1 MPNPNKIHPGLAE
14 QLRARARTA
23 AAQTIPVI
31 VKHRADARTAAIAMP
46 GLSAPHRQFRLI
58 PASAFDAT
66 REAIDALSDRDDVE
80 MIWHDGIAHAILN
93 DSVPLINAPQLWQS
107 NLTGKGIRVAVVD
120 TGIDTNHPDL
130 VNRVAAFADFTGE
143 GTFDRNG
150 HGTHV
155 AGIIGGNGA
164 ASGGLYKGVAPECTL
179 YASKVL
185 NSSGSG
191 SFSGVVAGIEWAVQ
205 QNVQV
210 MNLSL
215 GADGSCDGTDA
226 MSEACDAAVAAGVVV
241 CVAAGNAGPNAYT
254 VGSPGCAKKVI
265 TIGATDKA
273 DQIAYFSSRG
283 PTSDGRIKP
292 DLCFPGVDIV
302 SPRAAGTSLGQLI
315 GENYMRLSGTS
326 MATPHACGAAA
337 LLLQANSG
345 ASPQN
350 IKDWL
355 MNGARNLG
363 YDSNTQ
369 GRGRA
374 DVFASYKLSLV
385 SITSVNLEPASLGS
399 GKLLNVS
406 ITVRNNSDQV
416 LPTQGPEPG
425 FIYEEGDTFISR
437 GFADQK
443 GAFRVALDFD
453 GRTGLDHPYRWGL
466 GAPLQP
472 GETRTITGAIKLK
485 SVGARNYWGALVE
498 EQTVW
503 VQDRVGV
510 QTITVTPA
518 ISLIGA
524 TFAPATIETGQLL
537 SVFITIRND
546 GDAPVPTQGPDP
558 NFAYEEGETF
568 YTRGFPDVAGS
579 YRVAVDFDGRS
590 GVDHPYRWG
599 LGAPLQAGETR
610 TITGT
615 IRLKTTGAKSYWAG
629 LVQEQKAWIQ
639 DRVGL
644 TGITVTAPKPGP
656 RITNVT
662 LAPASLSVGNYLTV
676 SITVLNDSSTLLE
689 TQGPEP
695 GFIYEEGDTFDAR
708 GFAAQSGKHRVGI
721 DFDGR
726 VGLDHPYR
734 WGFGTPMQPGET
746 RVIAGAIH
754 LKNAQTRN
762 YWAGLVREYVAW
774 IQDRQGV
781 QLIDVKPGITITA
794 VTLSPT
800 TIGAGQLL
808 NVSIAVRNDST
819 ATLATQG
826 PEPGFVYDEGDTFA
840 TRGFPAAAGNY
851 RVGIDFDNRT
861 GIDHPYRWGFGTPMQ
876 PGETRTITGAI
887 RLQNA
892 QAQNYWAGLVQEFI
906 AWLQDRQGA
915 QKISVG

>member
-14 QLRARARTA
+14 QLRARALTA
-23 AAQTIPVI
+23 GAQTFPVI
-31 VKHRADARTAAIAMP
+31 VKYRAGASMSAAMTVP
-46 GLSAPHRQFRLI
+46 GLSAPRRQFRLI

-66 REAIDALSDRDDVE
+66 QDAINTLSDRDDVA

-93 DSVPLINAPQLWQS
+93 ASVPLINAPQLWQN
-107 NLTGKGIRVAVVD
+107 NLTGMGIRVAVVD
-120 TGIDTNHPDL
+120 TGIDPNHPDL
-130 VNRVAAFADFTGE
+130 VNRVAAIADFTGE
-143 GTFDRNG
+143 GEGDGHG

-155 AGIIGGNGA
+155 AGTIGGNGA
-164 ASGGLYKGVAPECTL
+164 ASGGLYKGVAPECAL
-179 YASKVL
+179 YAAKVL
-185 NSSGSG
+185 NSQGSG
-191 SFSGVVAGIEWAVQ
+191 SFSSVVAGIEWAVQ
-205 QNVQV
+205 QNVHV

-226 MSEACDAAVAAGVVV
+226 MSEACDAAVAAGVIV
-241 CVAAGNAGPNAYT
+241 CVAAGNAGPGAYT
-254 VGSPGCAKKVI
+254 VGSPGW
-265 TIGATDKA
+265 
-273 DQIAYFSSRG
+273 
-283 PTSDGRIKP
+283 
-292 DLCFPGVDIV
+292 
-302 SPRAAGTSLGQLI
+302 
-315 GENYMRLSGTS
+315 
-326 MATPHACGAAA
+326 
-337 LLLQANSG
+337 
-345 ASPQN
+345 QN

-355 MNGARNLG
+355 MNAAKNLG
-363 YDSNTQ
+363 YDPNTQ

-374 DVFASYKLSLV
+374 DVFAAYKLGLI

-399 GKLLNVS
+399 NKLLNVS
-406 ITVRNNSDQV
+406 ITVRNNSNTALV
-416 LPTQGPEPG
+416 TQGPEPG
-425 FIYEEGDTFISR
+425 FIYEEGDTFVSR

-472 GETRTITGAIKLK
+472 GETRTITGAIRLT

-510 QTITVTPA
+510 QLITVTPA
-518 ISLIGA
+518 ISLLSA
-524 TFAPATIETGQLL
+524 TFAPATVEAGQLL

-558 NFAYEEGETF
+558 NFAYEEGDTF

-599 LGAPLQAGETR
+599 LGAPLQPGETR

-615 IRLKTTGAKSYWAG
+615 IRVKTTGAKSYWAG

-639 DRVGL
+639 DRIGV

-656 RITNVT
+656 RITNVA
-662 LAPASLSVGNYLTV
+662 LAPALLSVGNYLTV
-676 SITVLNDSSTLLE
+676 SITVMNDSSSVLE

-746 RVIAGAIH
+746 RVISGAIH
-754 LKNAQTRN
+754 MRNAQTQN

-774 IQDRQGV
+774 IQDRQGA

-794 VTLSPT
+794 ITFSPT
-800 TIGAGQLL
+800 TVGAGQLL
-808 NVSIAVRNDST
+808 NVSITIRNDSA

-826 PEPGFVYDEGDTFA
+826 PEPGFVYAEGDTFA
-840 TRGFPAAAGNY
+840 SRGFPAAAGNY

-861 GIDHPYRWGFGTPMQ
+861 GVDHPYRWGFGTPMQ

-892 QAQNYWAGLVQEFI
+892 QTQNYWAGLVQEFI
-906 AWLQDRQGA
+906 AWLQDRQGT
-915 QKISVG
+915 QQITVQ